1 VSFRKLEKVKVVILN
16 LNRQEIAVED
26 QEKSLI
32 ANFAAAGQDWMQA
45 CGQKGRCTTCAFEVI
60 EGQEFLSEESEA
72 ELKFRANGRLK
83 DGRRLACQTRTSG
96 NIVIRVPDDVKLPH
110 LTYTEL

>member
-1 VSFRKLEKVKVVILN
+1 MEKVKVVILN
-16 LNRQEIAVED
+16 LNRQEIAIEN

-32 ANFAAAGQDWMQA
+32 YHFGLAGQDWMQA
-45 CGQKGRCTTCAFEVI
+45 CGQKGRCTTCAFEVL
-60 EGQEFLSEESEA
+60 EGREFLSEESEA
-72 ELKFRANGRLK
+72 ERKFHDNGRLPVS
-83 DGRRLACQTRTSG
+83 RRLACQTRTSG